1 MLTIW
6 TYVLPTLSSF
16 CNCSFLRFLLALQK
30 KGVLRNFANFTE
42 KPPVLESPKGCN
54 FIIKRPQQRCFPLKF
69 ATFLS
74 TLNLKNI
81 FELLDLYCSLLK
93 RDLMASKYVLFSFTY
108 CYGKI
113 WNFTNKSTWNNFDE
127 YKFIY

>member
-42 KPPVLESPKGCN
+42 KPPVLESPKG
-54 FIIKRPQQRCFPLKF
+54 RQ
-69 ATFLS
+69 
-74 TLNLKNI
+74 
-81 FELLDLYCSLLK
+81 LYYK
-93 RDLMASKYVLFSFTY
+93 ETPTKVFSIEI
-108 CYGKI
+108 CDI
-113 WNFTNKSTWNNFDE
+113 
-127 YKFIY
+127 FIYT